1 MAKKIMSKKE
11 MLKEQQRI
19 KREKRQLTEETK
31 KEDIISSLLKITIGV
46 CLFLFVIYAGMNI
59 LKGNW
64 KLGKDEVVVDDT
76 ISNGVI
82 CGTILKQQDPEY
94 FIMAYSHSSDGHN
107 LYEGLISSYQGP
119 NKVYDMDLDSGLNK
133 QCVGEKTVVNNDV
146 SKLKLTSPTLLSIKN
161 RKIEKAYTKQ
171 ADIIKALSSN

>member
-1 MAKKIMSKKE
+1 
-11 MLKEQQRI
+11 
-19 KREKRQLTEETK
+19 
-31 KEDIISSLLKITIGV
+31 
-46 CLFLFVIYAGMNI
+46 MNI

-133 QCVGEKTVVNNDV
+133 QCV
-146 SKLKLTSPTLLSIKN
+146 
-161 RKIEKAYTKQ
+161 RCRY
-171 ADIIKALSSN
+171 